1 MKKVALSLFV
11 AGSLAFGFT
20 AVDAEASAPSSQTV
34 SVHTGTYT
42 TAHNVNIRSE
52 AGTNNKIVLLAKKG
66 TTVSVINEKK
76 VGEELW
82 FQVKVNG
89 ETGWALSTLLTKKSV
104 AETNKNV
111 ALSDVIVK
119 RATGLT
125 GIPYRFGGTTTKGFD
140 CSGFVQ
146 YVYEK
151 SGKSISRDTLGQFAQ
166 SKKVSD
172 PQPGDLVFF
181 QNTYRK
187 GISHVGIY
195 IGNNKFVHAGGKQ
208 SQVVSLNNIYWK
220 SKFHS
225 FKRM

>member
-11 AGSLAFGFT
+11 AGSLTFGFT
-20 AVDAEASAPSSQTV
+20 AAGSEASASSSQSV
-34 SVHTGTYT
+34 SVQTGTYS

-52 AGTNNKIVLLAKKG
+52 AGTNHKIVLLAKKG

-76 VGEELW
+76 VGNEVW
-82 FQVKVNG
+82 YQVKVNG
-89 ETGWALSTLLTKKSV
+89 KSGWALSTLLTKGAVAKS
-104 AETNKNV
+104 TNV
-111 ALSDVIVK
+111 ANADNVVK

-146 YVYEK
+146 YVYK
-151 SGKSISRDTLGQFAQ
+151 HSGKSVARDTLGQFAQ
-166 SKKVSD
+166 SKKVSQ
-172 PQPGDLVFF
+172 PKPGDLVFF

-195 IGNNKFVHAGGKQ
+195 VGNNKFVHAGGKQ
-208 SQVVSLNNIYWK
+208 SQIVSLDNSYWK

-225 FKRM
+225 FKRL

>member
-20 AVDAEASAPSSQTV
+20 AADAEASAPSSQTV
-34 SVHTGTYT
+34 SAHTGTYS
-42 TAHNVNIRSE
+42 TAYNVNIRSG
-52 AGTNNKIVLLAKKG
+52 AGTNHKILLLAKKG
-66 TTVSVINEKK
+66 TKVTYVNEKK
-76 VGEELW
+76 IGKDLW
-82 FQVKVNG
+82 YQVKVNG
-89 ETGWALSTLLTKKSV
+89 KTGWALSTLLTKKSV
-104 AETNKNV
+104 AKSNNNV
-111 ALSDVIVK
+111 ALSDNVVK

-146 YVYEK
+146 YVYKK
-151 SGKSISRDTLGQFAQ
+151 SGKSVARDTLGQYAQ
-166 SKKVSD
+166 SKKVSQ
-172 PQPGDLVFF
+172 PKPGDLVFF

-195 IGNNKFVHAGGKQ
+195 VGNNKFVHAGGKS
-208 SQVVSLNNIYWK
+208 SQITSLNNSYWK

-225 FKRM
+225 FKRL

>member
-20 AVDAEASAPSSQTV
+20 AADAEASAPSSQTV
-34 SVHTGTYT
+34 SAHTGTYS
-42 TAHNVNIRSE
+42 TAYNVNIRSG
-52 AGTNNKIVLLAKKG
+52 AGTNHKLLLLAKKG
-66 TTVSVINEKK
+66 TKVTYVNEKK
-76 VGEELW
+76 IGKDLW
-82 FQVKVNG
+82 YQVKVNG
-89 ETGWALSTLLTKKSV
+89 KTGWALSTLLTKKSV
-104 AETNKNV
+104 AKSNNNV
-111 ALSDVIVK
+111 ALSDNVVK

-146 YVYEK
+146 YVYKK
-151 SGKSISRDTLGQFAQ
+151 SGKSVARDTLGQYAQ
-166 SKKVSD
+166 SKKVSQ
-172 PQPGDLVFF
+172 PKPGDLVFF

-195 IGNNKFVHAGGKQ
+195 VGNNKFVHAGGKS
-208 SQVVSLNNIYWK
+208 SQITSLNNSYWK

-225 FKRM
+225 FKRL